1 MRNWAGNYEYGAA
14 RLHQP
19 QSIDEVQ
26 DLVRT
31 IPKVRVLGSRH
42 SFNDLVDTTG
52 DLISLARL
60 PRVFE
65 LDPGART
72 VTIDGAVRYGEL
84 CGPLDAAGFALHNL
98 ASLPHISVAGA
109 CATSTHGSGDRNG
122 SLATAVAAM
131 EVVTATGEI
140 RSFSRASQPD
150 EFDGAVV
157 SLGGLGVVTKLT
169 LQLQPTF
176 QVRQHV
182 YDNLPLTQVVDHF
195 DAITSSAHSVSLFTQ
210 WRGQVIDQVWL
221 KHRVTAR
228 SAAEPPG
235 DFFGATIATT
245 PRHPIPGMSP
255 AACTEQLGVAGP
267 WYERLPHLR
276 MDHTPSSGDEL
287 QSEYQVPRRQ
297 AVDALLAI
305 DALRDQ
311 ISPLVWISEI
321 RTMAADDLWMSP
333 SFGRDSVA
341 IHFTWKPDW
350 NAVRGVLPQIE
361 DALAPFE
368 ARPHWGKLF
377 SIPPDQLGPRYPKS
391 AEFAALLRRHDPLGK
406 FRNGFLDRYL

>member
-1 MRNWAGNYEYGAA
+1 MD
-14 RLHQP
+14 Q
-19 QSIDEVQ
+19 VQ
-26 DLVRT
+26 ELVRT
-31 IPKVRVLGSRH
+31 VPKLRVLGSRH
-42 SFNDLVDTTG
+42 SFNDLADTLG
-52 DLISLARL
+52 DQISLARM
-60 PRVFE
+60 PRLLE
-65 LDPGART
+65 LDSRART

-98 ASLPHISVAGA
+98 ASLPHISAAGA

-140 RSFSRASQPD
+140 RGFSRASQPD

-157 SLGGLGVVTKLT
+157 SLGGLGVVTKLK

-176 QVRQHV
+176 QVRQYV
-182 YDNLPLTQVVDHF
+182 YDDLPLAQVVDHF
-195 DAITSSAHSVSLFTQ
+195 DAITSSAYSVSLFTQ
-210 WRGQVIDQVWL
+210 WRGQVFDQVWL
-221 KHRVTAR
+221 KHRVTDGEAF
-228 SAAEPPG
+228 EPPG

-255 AACTEQLGVAGP
+255 AACTDQLGVAGP
-267 WYERLPHLR
+267 WYERLPHFR

-305 DALRDQ
+305 DALRDR
-311 ISPLVWISEI
+311 ISPLAWISEI
-321 RTMAADDLWMSP
+321 RTIAADDLWMSP

-350 NAVRGVLPQIE
+350 DAVRGVLRQIE
-361 DALAPFE
+361 EALAPFE

-377 SIPPDQLGPRYPKS
+377 TIPPDQLGPRYPKRE
-391 AEFAALLRRHDPLGK
+391 EFAALLHRHDPLGK
-406 FRNGFLDRYL
+406 FRNEFLERYL

>member
-1 MRNWAGNYEYGAA
+1 
-14 RLHQP
+14 
-19 QSIDEVQ
+19 
-26 DLVRT
+26 
-31 IPKVRVLGSRH
+31 
-42 SFNDLVDTTG
+42 
-52 DLISLARL
+52 
-60 PRVFE
+60 
-65 LDPGART
+65 

-84 CGPLDAAGFALHNL
+84 AGPLDAAGFALPNL

-122 SLATAVAAM
+122 SLPTAVSAT
-131 EVVTATGEI
+131 EVVTADGEI
-140 RSFSRASQPD
+140 KGFSRASD
-150 EFDGAVV
+150 RAEFDGTVV

-169 LQLQPTF
+169 LQLQPSF

-182 YDNLPLTQVVDHF
+182 FDDLPFAQVVNHF
-195 DAITSSAHSVSLFTQ
+195 DEITSSAYSVSLFTQ
-210 WRGQVIDQVWL
+210 WRGRTIDQVWL
-221 KHRVTAR
+221 KRLVVEGE
-228 SAAEPPG
+228 AEPPA
-235 DFFGATIATT
+235 DFFGATLATV

-255 AACTEQLGVAGP
+255 AACTEQGVPGS
-267 WYERLPHLR
+267 WHERLPHFR

-287 QSEYQVPRRQ
+287 QSEYQVPRRR

-311 ISPLVWISEI
+311 VSPLLQASEV
-321 RTMAADDLWMSP
+321 RTIAADELWMSP

-350 NAVRGVLPQIE
+350 EGVRRLLPRIE

-368 ARPHWGKLF
+368 PRPHWGKLF
-377 SIPPDQLGPRYPKS
+377 TIPPDVLRSRYPKLPDF
-391 AEFAALLRRHDPLGK
+391 ELLLRRHDPLGK